1 MRIKKKIVLLL
12 VMATTC
18 FEVVDAQSTLGYQ
31 SAFGIAYGAKYMKLN
46 DGDFYSFAS
55 IELNAFSYQTK
66 FEYSAVF
73 EYGKNYLSFEPF
85 SIVGVL
91 GMLMF
96 NGQDNNLMLAAGI
109 LGTSGAKIPIQLF
122 NGRVELTPRWNLL
135 KLTKLYD
142 NKLYLNG
149 AAGVEMKIYLSDGLY
164 ISPEWEYCFGYKHI
178 SSAMKDYSF
187 HNENANHSKSPFRGH
202 NFGLFIGYYF

>member
-1 MRIKKKIVLLL
+1 MRKLLTFISL
-12 VMATTC
+12 TLCISTAVK
-18 FEVVDAQSTLGYQ
+18 AQSPLGYQ
-31 SAFGIAYGAKYMKLN
+31 SAFGLAYGTKFKMIN
-46 DGDFYSFAS
+46 DGNFFTFAS
-55 IELNAFSYQTK
+55 IELNAFSYQTQ

-96 NGQDNNLMLAAGI
+96 NGQNDLMLAAGI
-109 LGTSGAKIPIQLF
+109 LGTSSAKIPIQIF
-122 NGRVELTPRWNLL
+122 NGRLEITPRWNLL

-142 NKLYLNG
+142 NKFYLNG
-149 AAGVEMKIYLSDGLY
+149 SAGVELKVYVTDGLY
-164 ISPEWEYCFGYKHI
+164 VSPMWDYSFGYKHI
-178 SSAMKDYSF
+178 SSAMNDYSF
-187 HNENANHSKSPFRGH
+187 HNENANQSKSPFRGH

>member
-1 MRIKKKIVLLL
+1 MRKLLL
-12 VMATTC
+12 FILLAVCIMTT
-18 FEVVDAQSTLGYQ
+18 VKAQSPLGYQ
-31 SAFGIAYGAKYMKLN
+31 SAFGMAYGAKYKMIN
-46 DGDFYSFAS
+46 DGDFFTFAS
-55 IELNAFSYQTK
+55 VEFNAFSYQTQ
-66 FEYSAVF
+66 FEYTAVF

-96 NGQDNNLMLAAGI
+96 NGQKDLMLVSGI
-109 LGTSGAKIPIQLF
+109 LGTSSAKIPIQVF
-122 NGRVELTPRWNLL
+122 NGRLEITPRWNLL

-149 AAGVEMKIYLSDGLY
+149 SAGVELKVYVTDGLY
-164 ISPEWEYCFGYKHI
+164 ISPMWDYSFGYKHI